1 MPISIVALTHHCIN
15 QSINQSIN
23 HGIEPAINRLLLRSL
38 AHHFEH
44 ATDWSIEMLRM
55 CQLFAACQ
63 CYQLPRTI
71 HHLRHPFLLDRRI
84 RNVSCPSSSSSSSS
98 FHPPLNEI
106 YHNDDDD
113 VNFFYL
119 TTATSTVTVL
129 QNAQE
134 VAIFTI
140 LSKNFLFHVSMFFFS
155 NNFQV
160 LQPRLLQLSKE
171 CRIDF
176 VGFVDKCQQCHPS
189 SCHALLRLRLRA
201 REWEKGGESINQI
214 YDWTSMFFFSHR
226 HTIVESKFH
235 QQLFFCY

>member
-1 MPISIVALTHHCIN
+1 
-15 QSINQSIN
+15 
-23 HGIEPAINRLLLRSL
+23 
-38 AHHFEH
+38 
-44 ATDWSIEMLRM
+44 MLRM

-140 LSKNFLFHVSMFFFS
+140 LSKNFLFHVSMFFFQIIS
-155 NNFQV
+155 RCCSQDYCNYQKSAELISSASLTSV
-160 LQPRLLQLSKE
+160 SSAILAVAML
-171 CRIDF
+171 CCVF
-176 VGFVDKCQQCHPS
+176 V
-189 SCHALLRLRLRA
+189 
-201 REWEKGGESINQI
+201 
-214 YDWTSMFFFSHR
+214 
-226 HTIVESKFH
+226 
-235 QQLFFCY
+235 